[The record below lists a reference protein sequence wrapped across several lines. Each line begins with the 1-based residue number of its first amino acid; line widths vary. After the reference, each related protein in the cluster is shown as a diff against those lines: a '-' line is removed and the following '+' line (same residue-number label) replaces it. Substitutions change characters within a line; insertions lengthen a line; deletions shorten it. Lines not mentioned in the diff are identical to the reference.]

1 MTFNSYTFVLFF
13 CVILLLYYSTISWKA
28 KKAILTAASYL
39 FYAAWNPPFVLL
51 LMLSTVIDWYSAKL
65 IYMAGDK
72 KRKHF
77 WMVISVFVNIG
88 LLAFFKYGNFILENT
103 IALLQLL
110 HIEFQP
116 LKLDIIL
123 PVGISFY
130 TFQTLSYTL
139 DVYLKRDK
147 PWDNFLDYALYVTFF
162 PQLVAGPIVRSNQFL
177 YQCADEKRFDPR
189 TFCWGAVLLIIGIFM
204 KSILADAVFAP
215 LVEKVYTARAH
226 MTTITAWAG
235 TIAFAGQIFYDFS
248 GYSISA
254 IGCSLMLGFHLP
266 DNFRHPYGATGFS
279 DFWRRWHMSLS
290 TWFRD
295 YVYIP
300 MGGNRGNAAIVSRN
314 LLGTMLIAGLWHG
327 ASWTFVAWGGLHG
340 AYLTAEHAFKS
351 FTPQKKVFDFPKAM
365 LTFALVCVAWVFFR
379 AATFGQA
386 FDIIHSMLTWQ
397 NDPSLYRA
405 YFSDYAIP
413 MAAASLMVLYHYL
426 MRKTSIEDLA
436 ERLPKPILALILSVV
451 IITIIATPGED
462 RAFIYFQF

>member
-1 MTFNSYTFVLFF
+1 MTFNSYTFILFF
-13 CVILLLYYSTISWKA
+13 AVILCMYYSRIPWKA
-28 KKAILTAASYL
+28 KKTTLIAGSYL

-51 LMLSTVIDWYSAKL
+51 LILSTIIDWFAAKL
-65 IYMAGDK
+65 IYTSE
-72 KRKHF
+72 RKTHKIT
-77 WMVISVFVNIG
+77 WMIVSVVVNIG

-103 IALLQLL
+103 IQLLNIL

-147 PWDNFLDYALYVTFF
+147 PWNSFLDYALYVTFF

-177 YQCADEKRFDPR
+177 YQCKDEKSFDMNS
-189 TFCWGAVLLIIGIFM
+189 FCWGAVLLTMGIFM
-204 KSILADAVFAP
+204 KSILADAVFSP
-215 LVEKVYTARAH
+215 LVEKVYNAQATV
-226 MTTITAWAG
+226 TTITAWAG

-254 IGCSLMLGFHLP
+254 IGCSLMLGFSLP

-300 MGGNRGNAAIVSRN
+300 MGGNRGAMHRVSRN

-340 AYLTAEHAFKS
+340 AYLTAEHVLKR
-351 FTPQKKVFDFPKAM
+351 FTPQNQRLELPKAI
-365 LTFALVCVAWVFFR
+365 LTFLLVCIAWVFFR
-379 AATFGQA
+379 SGSFSQA
-386 FDIIHSMLTWQ
+386 FSIIHSMITWQ
-397 NDPSLYRA
+397 NDPLLTRV
-405 YFSDYAIP
+405 YFSDYIIP
-413 MAAASLMVLYHYL
+413 MTTALGMTTYHYL
-426 MRKTSIEDLA
+426 MRNKTLEDVT
-436 ERLPKPILALILSVV
+436 EKTPKPILALVLSLIV
-451 IITIIATPGED
+451 ITIIATPGED